1 MKQFLLLLLG
11 GSILSS
17 SMVFGQPVGVPY
29 TVSAPDGYVLVKNTN
44 SLTKFDLDFSGGV
57 PKDLVNAVEKV
68 TGKPLNAVIANDCA
82 DLKIPAVSVKNVTTA
97 ELFAALKQV
106 SKAVHR
112 YCIINTA
119 SGREEE
125 RMERISTYGFQT
137 EGAPK
142 ENSIWYFIKEG
153 EDGGPYI
160 ITGPPACRFYQ
171 LSPYLEA
178 GYKVEDVTT
187 AIETGWKMLGITRT
201 PEISYHK
208 DTKVLIAV
216 GEIDKLKTIDDLLK
230 QLSTGKRKETI
241 NDKAANASKDP

>member
-1 MKQFLLLLLG
+1 MKKYLLLLLG
-11 GSILSS
+11 GSAFSFN
-17 SMVFGQPVGVPY
+17 VAVGQPVGAPYSVP
-29 TVSAPDGYVLVKNTN
+29 PPEGYVLVKNTN
-44 SLTKFDLDFSGGV
+44 SMAKFDLDFSGGT
-57 PKDLVNAVEKV
+57 PKDVVKAVEKA
-68 TGKPLNAVIANDCA
+68 TGKPLNAVIPDNCA

-106 SKAVHR
+106 SKTTRR
-112 YCIINTA
+112 YCVINAT
-119 SGREEE
+119 SGMEEE
-125 RMERISTYGFQT
+125 RMERVSTYGFQT
-137 EGAPK
+137 EGIPH

-160 ITGPPACRFYQ
+160 ITSPPVCRFYQ

-216 GEIDKLKTIDDLLK
+216 GDLDKLKTIDDLLK
-230 QLSTGKRKETI
+230 QLSTGKPKDKMS
-241 NDKAANASKDP
+241 DKAANKSKDP